1 MKYNF
6 TTGIHSIYN
15 LYKNFPP
22 NFTSSKRFNAMK
34 KFILLVAVSSTF
46 IMCKKGEVATSRLE
60 EAVQGADSAVS
71 VASEK
76 INDIN
81 DKANAALDSANVK
94 IKEFEDTKNDIKDK
108 IENTSKIVDSL
119 SEKISSVKLATRTEK
134 IDSRNKHDKCVL
146 KLPAAKMI
154 KETKIV
160 YKDKP
165 KNENYELNIPKNK
178 LLKTGVLE
186 LTVDD
191 AETTKEIVKEEV
203 SKYDGFIRSENIS
216 LNNDEKKIAYLKVKV
231 PIQKFD
237 YLMEELSY
245 NLGKVENKGVEVSG
259 QDYVQNTMCEIDITL
274 YGKSD
279 GLAENDEPK
288 TFGEKSFAAS
298 SSAWNVI
305 TSIFLFILPLWPL
318 FLILG
323 IGYYFYKKRNRN
335 IPNNDSH

>member
-1 MKYNF
+1 
-6 TTGIHSIYN
+6 
-15 LYKNFPP
+15 
-22 NFTSSKRFNAMK
+22 MK
-34 KFILLVAVSSTF
+34 KFILLAAVSSTF
-46 IMCKKGEVATSRLE
+46 IMCKKGEATTSQLE
-60 EAVQGADSAVS
+60 NAVNSADSAVS

-76 INDIN
+76 INNIN

-94 IKEFEDTKNDIKDK
+94 IKEFENTKNDVKDK

-119 SEKISSVKLATRTEK
+119 SEKISSVKLETKTEK
-134 IDSRNKHDKCVL
+134 KDSAKKNEKIVVNV
-146 KLPAAKMI
+146 PAPKVI
-154 KETKIV
+154 KETKII

-165 KNENYELNIPKNK
+165 KNENYELNVPKNK

-191 AETTKEIVKEEV
+191 AETAKEIVKAEV

-216 LNNDEKKIAYLKVKV
+216 LNNDDKKIAYLKVKV

-237 YLMEELSY
+237 YLMEDLSY
-245 NLGKVENKGVEVSG
+245 NIGKIENKGVEVSG
-259 QDYVQNTMCEIDITL
+259 QDYVQNTMCEVDITL

-279 GLAENDEPK
+279 GLAENEEPK
-288 TFGEKSFAAS
+288 TFGEKSFAAIS
-298 SSAWNVI
+298 SGWNVI

-323 IGYYFYKKRNRN
+323 IGYYFYKKRNKN